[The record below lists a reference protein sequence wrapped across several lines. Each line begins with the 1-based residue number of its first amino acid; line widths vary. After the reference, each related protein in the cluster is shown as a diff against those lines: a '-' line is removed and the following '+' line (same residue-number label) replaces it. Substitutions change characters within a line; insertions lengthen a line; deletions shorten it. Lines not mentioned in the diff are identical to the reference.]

1 MLKSRRR
8 LLPLVGALVVLAPTR
23 AFAQNPVTING
34 RVQSE
39 DGAPLAY
46 AEVSI
51 PSLGVGAVTRDD
63 GRYAIYIPGARVTG
77 QSVQMTA
84 RRLGY
89 KAQTV
94 TVQLTEG
101 LITKDFSL
109 AANPLQLG
117 EVVVTGAGTA
127 TATEKLGNVRNTVSA
142 DQIERSNE
150 QNVVEALA
158 AKAPNVQVTGQSGD
172 PGASSFIQI
181 RGIRTVVGNNQPL
194 FVVDGVPINNSAVS
208 TSSFN
213 PHDGG
218 YSGEGTV
225 VENRAIDLNP
235 NDIENIEILKGAAAG
250 AIYGARAGQ
259 GVVLITT
266 KAGRAGATRFSYR
279 STASF
284 DNVSHF
290 VPLQTRYG
298 QGSLNV
304 HADTLP
310 GRDSAGT
317 FVHGSCDVPTNS
329 ICRRSWGPLLP
340 PGTAVFDHA
349 RELYETGHVVENA
362 MTISGGN
369 DRTTFYLSG
378 ENLDNNGMFIGN
390 HDRFNRT
397 TVRFKGSHRPMDQLR
412 LSANLAYADTR
423 GNFVQRGNN
432 VNAVQIPVL
441 RTPPEFNNLPYLD
454 PVYHQHRS
462 YRFQHPNDTTLA
474 KDRGFDNPFF
484 ALNEQV
490 NLSNVGRVFGNIS
503 AEYLAMS
510 WLKFDYTL
518 GADYAN
524 DERLEGCAISS
535 SDVCNL
541 GRVIEGKVVN
551 YQIDHNLT
559 GTATYTVN
567 PRVSGTLTLGQNLSS
582 QNTRN
587 LFAIGRGLVAP
598 TPYKLSNTVQRD
610 LPLDNEVVIHR
621 ESYFGQGTLD
631 LYDQVY
637 LTASL
642 RNDGFSNFGR
652 LSRRAWFPKASAAW
666 TFTKVTGER
675 PWLTFGKV
683 RIAYGEAGT
692 EPPPYVTSGTF
703 FSQIFGGIAQG
714 TGVTPTQN
722 GIGGLLT
729 SGQKPADV
737 LRPERSKELEAG
749 FDLGLFRDR
758 ADAALTYYSSKT
770 VDVILAT
777 PLSPSTGYSFQY
789 QNAATFR
796 NRGLEATINARPIQK
811 PDYGWEVGLQWAR
824 NRGLVLSLNGP
835 QYIGLGAGVAQVG
848 EEIGVIRGSGYIHC
862 GISNPALLGGAVGT
876 ACAGAPKGAMY
887 IDSTGF
893 PVTDPTKRI
902 LANPNPR
909 WTGSVRTGFRYR
921 KFQISG
927 LLDIRHGSR
936 VPNDVKGAL
945 WSYGTHRDTE
955 NRATCVLVAGVE
967 QCTGNLKVF
976 GRGGWFDGPVVGPGA
991 GKSVPIGQN
1000 WYQESDAPCPFSTVE
1015 EACLEDNSYVKLR
1028 EISITY
1034 TLDQPWVQSFIGV
1047 SSVDIR
1053 VSGRNLHTWTKWT
1066 GYDPETSGG
1075 GSTDPIQGTEYF
1087 GNPQTRSFV
1096 FTVTLNR

>member
-1 MLKSRRR
+1 MRDLRRR
-8 LLPLVGALVVLAPTR
+8 LLPLVGAMWLLAPAR

-34 RVQSE
+34 RVLGA
-39 DGAPLAY
+39 DGAPLSY
-46 AEVSI
+46 AEVAI

-63 GRYAIYIPGARVTG
+63 GRYAIFIPGARVTG
-77 QSVQMTA
+77 QTVTMTA

-89 KAQTV
+89 KIQTASV
-94 TVQLTEG
+94 PLTES
-101 LITKDFSL
+101 LITKDFTL
-109 AANPLQLG
+109 ALNPLQLG

-127 TATEKLGNVRNTVSA
+127 TETEKLGNVRNNVSA
-142 DQIERSNE
+142 EQIDRSNE
-150 QNVVEALA
+150 ANVVEALA
-158 AKAPNVQVTGQSGD
+158 AKAPNVFVSSQSGD

-181 RGIRTVVGNNQPL
+181 RGIRTIVGNNQPL
-194 FVVDGVPINNSAVS
+194 FVVDGVPINNAATS

-218 YSGEGTV
+218 YAGEGTV
-225 VENRAIDLNP
+225 VENRAIDINP
-235 NDIENIEILKGAAAG
+235 NDIENVEILKGAAAG

-266 KAGRAGATRFSYR
+266 KSGHAGATHFSYR
-279 STASF
+279 SSASF
-284 DNVSHF
+284 DDVNHF
-290 VPLQTRYG
+290 VPLQTKYG
-298 QGSLNV
+298 QGTLNV
-304 HADTLP
+304 HADTSV
-310 GRDSAGT
+310 G
-317 FVHGSCDVPTNS
+317 GSCDNIS
-329 ICRRSWGPLLP
+329 SGSCRRSWGPLLP
-340 PGTAVFDHA
+340 AGTSVFDHA
-349 RELYETGHVVENA
+349 RELYETGHVIENA

-378 ENLDNNGMFIGN
+378 ENLDNNGTFVGD
-390 HDRFNRT
+390 HDRFSRT
-397 TVRFKGSHRPMDQLR
+397 TVRLKGSHRPLDNLK

-423 GNFVQRGNN
+423 GHFVQRGNN

-462 YRFQHPNDTTLA
+462 YRFQHPDATTLA
-474 KDRGFDNPFF
+474 ADRGFDNPFF
-484 ALNEQV
+484 ALNEQL
-490 NLSNVGRVFGNIS
+490 NLENTGRVFGDIS
-503 AEYLAMS
+503 AEYLPLS
-510 WLKFDYTL
+510 WLKVNYTL
-518 GADYAN
+518 GADYAS
-524 DERLEGCAISS
+524 DERDEGCPISS

-541 GRVIEGKVVN
+541 GRVIEGKIVN

-559 GTATYTVN
+559 GTATYALN
-567 PRVSGTLTLGQNLSS
+567 PHVSGTVTLGQNLSS

-587 LFAIGRGLVAP
+587 LFAVGRQMIAP
-598 TPYKLSNTVQRD
+598 SPYKLSNTVQRD
-610 LPLDNEVVIHR
+610 LPIDNEVVIHR
-621 ESYFGQGTLD
+621 ESYFAQATAD

-666 TFTKVTGER
+666 TFTKALGER
-675 PWLTFGKV
+675 PWLTFGKA

-692 EPPPYVTSGTF
+692 EPPPYVTSATF
-703 FSQIFGGIAQG
+703 FDQCFGGIAQG
-714 TGVTPTQN
+714 TCLTPTQN

-749 FDLGLFRDR
+749 FDLGLLHDR
-758 ADAALTYYSSKT
+758 ADASLTYYSSKT
-770 VDVILAT
+770 SDVILPT

-789 QNAATFR
+789 TNAATFR
-796 NRGLEATINARPIQK
+796 NRGVEATINLRPIQT

-824 NRGLVLSLNGP
+824 NRGMVLSLNGP
-835 QYIGLGAGVAQVG
+835 QYIFFGSGVAQVG
-848 EEIGVIRGSGYIHC
+848 EEIGVLRASGYIHC
-862 GISNPALLGGAVGT
+862 GLSDPSLLGGAVGT
-876 ACAGAPKGAMY
+876 ACNGAPKGALY
-887 IDSTGF
+887 IDATGF
-893 PVTDPTKRI
+893 PVVDPNQRI

-909 WTGSVRTGFRYR
+909 WTGSVRTAFRYH

-927 LLDIRHGSR
+927 LLDIRHGGV

-945 WSYGTHRDTE
+945 WSYGTHKDTE
-955 NRATCVLVAGVE
+955 TRATCTSGG
-967 QCTGNLKVF
+967 CTGNLQTF
-976 GRGGWFDGPVVGPGA
+976 GQWGWYHGPVVGPGA
-991 GKSVPIGQN
+991 GLAVPIGQD
-1000 WYQESDAPCPFSTVE
+1000 YYRGDAACPFSTIE
-1015 EACLEDNSYVKLR
+1015 EACLEPHGFVKLR
-1028 EISITY
+1028 EISVTY

-1053 VSGRNLHTWTKWT
+1053 ISARNLHTWTKWT

-1075 GSTDPIQGTEYF
+1075 GSTDPIQGSEYF

-1096 FTVTLNR
+1096 FTITLNR

>member
-1 MLKSRRR
+1 MRPSLHR
-8 LLPLVGALVVLAPTR
+8 LLPLAGALMFLAP
-23 AFAQNPVTING
+23 AWAVAQNPVTING
-34 RVQSE
+34 RVTS
-39 DGAPLAY
+39 DAGTPLPY
-46 AEVSI
+46 ADVSI
-51 PSLGVGAVTRDD
+51 PSLGVGAITRDD
-63 GRYAIYIPGARVTG
+63 GRYAIFVPGARVTG
-77 QSVQMTA
+77 QSVQITV

-89 KAQTV
+89 KPQTATIALTQSLV
-94 TVQLTEG
+94 TQ
-101 LITKDFSL
+101 DFTL
-109 AANPLQLG
+109 VANPLQLG

-127 TATEKLGNVRNTVSA
+127 TATEKLGNVRNNVSA
-142 DQIERSNE
+142 EQIERSNE
-150 QNVVEALA
+150 ANVVEALA

-181 RGIRTVVGNNQPL
+181 RGIRTIVGNSQPL

-235 NDIENIEILKGAAAG
+235 NDIENVEILKGAAAG

-266 KAGRAGATRFSYR
+266 KSGRAGATHFSYR
-279 STASF
+279 SSASF
-284 DNVSHF
+284 DNVTHF
-290 VPLQTRYG
+290 VPLQTHFG
-298 QGSLNV
+298 QGRFGIE
-304 HADTLP
+304 ADTSS
-310 GRDSAGT
+310 G
-317 FVHGSCDVPTNS
+317 GSCDDPGNS
-329 ICRRSWGPLLP
+329 VCRRSWGAPLP
-340 PGTAVFDHA
+340 AGFPVFDHA
-349 RELYETGHVVENA
+349 RELYETGHVAENA
-362 MTISGGN
+362 MTVSGGN

-390 HDRFNRT
+390 HDRFSRT
-397 TVRFKGSHRPMDQLR
+397 TIRLKGSHRPLDQLK

-423 GNFVQRGNN
+423 GHFVQRGNN

-441 RTPPEFNNLPYLD
+441 RTPPEFNNLPFLD
-454 PVYHQHRS
+454 PVFQQHRS
-462 YRFQHPNDTTLA
+462 YRFQHPTATSLGA
-474 KDRGFDNPFF
+474 DRGFDNPFF
-484 ALNEQV
+484 ALDEQINV
-490 NLSNVGRVFGNIS
+490 SNVGRVFGNVG

-510 WLKFDYTL
+510 WLKFDWTL
-518 GADYAN
+518 GADYTS
-524 DERLEGCAISS
+524 DERIEGCPISS

-559 GTATYTVN
+559 GTAQYTIN
-567 PRVSGTLTLGQNLSS
+567 PRISGTLTLGQNLSS

-587 LFAIGRGLVAP
+587 LFAVGRGLVAP
-598 TPYKLSNTVQRD
+598 SPYKLSNTVDRD
-610 LPLDNEVVIHR
+610 LPVDNEVVIHR
-621 ESYFGQGTLD
+621 ESYFGQATLD

-637 LTASL
+637 LAASL

-666 TFTKVTGER
+666 TFTKMMGER
-675 PWLTFGKV
+675 PWLTFGKF

-758 ADAALTYYSSKT
+758 ADAALTYYNSKT

-777 PLSPSTGYSFQY
+777 PLSPSTGYSYQY
-789 QNAATFR
+789 TNAAKFR
-796 NRGLEATINARPIQK
+796 NRGLEATLNVRPIQT

-824 NRGLVLSLNGP
+824 NRGMVLTLNGP
-835 QYIGLGAGVAQVG
+835 QYIYFGTGVAQVG
-848 EEIGVIRGSGYIHC
+848 QEIGVTRTQGYIHC
-862 GISNPALLGGAVGT
+862 GVSDPSLLSGAVGT

-887 IDSTGF
+887 IDATGF
-893 PVTDPTKRI
+893 PVTDPNLRI
-902 LANPNPR
+902 LSNPNPR
-909 WTGSVRTGFRYR
+909 WTGSVRTAFRYR

-927 LLDIRHGSR
+927 LLDIRHGSM

-945 WSYGTHRDTE
+945 WSYGTAGSTDQ
-955 NRATCVLVAGVE
+955 RAVCASLTVCAG
-967 QCTGNLKVF
+967 NYKVF
-976 GRGGWFDGPVVGPGA
+976 GQGGWFEGPVVGPGA
-991 GKSVPIGQN
+991 GKAVPIGEN
-1000 WYQESDAPCPFSTVE
+1000 WYRGSDAACPFTGVE
-1015 EACLEDNSYVKLR
+1015 EACLENNGYVKLR
-1028 EISITY
+1028 EISLTY

-1053 VSGRNLHTWTKWT
+1053 VAGRNLHTWTKWT
-1066 GYDPETSGG
+1066 GYDPEVSGG
-1075 GSTDPIQGTEYF
+1075 GSTDPIQGSEYF

-1096 FTVTLNR
+1096 FTITLNR

>member
-1 MLKSRRR
+1 MLV
-8 LLPLVGALVVLAPTR
+8 LVPAWAR
-23 AFAQNPVTING
+23 AQNPVTING

-46 AEVSI
+46 AELSI

-63 GRYAIYIPGARVTG
+63 GRYAIFIPGARVTG

-94 TVQLTEG
+94 TLQLTEG

-117 EVVVTGAGTA
+117 ELVVTGAGTA
-127 TATEKLGNVRNTVSA
+127 TSTEKLGNVRNTVSA
-142 DQIERSNE
+142 DQIEHSNE
-150 QNVVEALA
+150 HNVVEALA

-181 RGIRTVVGNNQPL
+181 RGIRTIVGNSQPL
-194 FVVDGVPINNSAVS
+194 FVVDGVPINNQAVS

-218 YSGEGTV
+218 YAGEGTV

-266 KAGRAGATRFSYR
+266 KSGRAGATRFSYR
-279 STASF
+279 SSASF

-290 VPLQTRYG
+290 IPLQTSYG
-298 QGSLNV
+298 QGLYNV
-304 HADTLP
+304 HADTALGGECDDP
-310 GRDSAGT
+310 GNG
-317 FVHGSCDVPTNS
+317 V
-329 ICRRSWGPLLP
+329 CRRSWGPLIAAGAP
-340 PGTAVFDHA
+340 VFDHA
-349 RELYETGHVVENA
+349 RELYETGHVTENA
-362 MTISGGN
+362 MTVSGGN

-378 ENLDNNGMFIGN
+378 ENLDNNGMFVGN
-390 HDRFNRT
+390 HDRFSRT
-397 TVRFKGSHRPMDQLR
+397 TVRLKGSHRPMDQLR

-432 VNAVQIPVL
+432 LNAVQIPVL
-441 RTPPEFNNLPYLD
+441 RTPPDFNNLPYLD
-454 PVYHQHRS
+454 PIFQQHRS
-462 YRFQHPNDTTLA
+462 FRFQHPTATSLA
-474 KDRGFDNPFF
+474 SDRGFDNPFF
-484 ALNEQV
+484 ALNQQINV
-490 NLSNVGRVFGNIS
+490 SNVGRVFGNVG
-503 AEYLAMS
+503 AEYLAIS
-510 WLKFDYTL
+510 WLKFDWTL
-518 GADYAN
+518 GADYTS
-524 DERLEGCAISS
+524 DERIEGCPISS
-535 SDVCNL
+535 SDVCNG

-559 GTATYTVN
+559 GTATFTVN
-567 PRVSGTLTLGQNLSS
+567 SRVAGTLTLGQNLSS

-587 LFAIGRGLVAP
+587 LFAVGRGLVAP
-598 TPYKLSNTVQRD
+598 TPYKLSNTVARD

-621 ESYFGQGTLD
+621 ESYFGQATLD

-652 LSRRAWFPKASAAW
+652 LSRRSWFPKVSAAW
-666 TFTKVTGER
+666 TFTKMTGDR
-675 PWLTFGKV
+675 PWLTYGKL

-692 EPPPYVTSGTF
+692 EPPPYVTSGTY

-749 FDLGLFRDR
+749 VDLGLFRDH
-758 ADAALTYYSSKT
+758 ADAALTYYNSKT
-770 VDVILAT
+770 VDVILPT
-777 PLSPSTGYSFQY
+777 PLSPSTGYSYQY
-789 QNAATFR
+789 TNAAKFR
-796 NRGLEATINARPIQK
+796 NRGLEATLNVRPIQH

-824 NRGLVLSLNGP
+824 NRGMVLTLNGP
-835 QYIGLGAGVAQVG
+835 QYIGFGTGVAQVG
-848 EEIGVIRGSGYIHC
+848 QEIGVLRAQGYIHC
-862 GISNPALLGGAVGT
+862 GISDPSLLGGAVGT

-887 IDSTGF
+887 IAATGF
-893 PVTDPTKRI
+893 PVTDPNLRI
-902 LANPNPR
+902 LSNPNAR
-909 WTGSVRTGFRYR
+909 WTGSIRTAIRYR
-921 KFQISG
+921 KFQVSG
-927 LLDIRHGSR
+927 LLDIRHGSM

-945 WSYGTHRDTE
+945 WSYGTHRDTQ
-955 NRATCVLVAGVE
+955 NRATCTIVGLNEV
-967 QCTGNLKVF
+967 CTGNMKVF
-976 GRGGWFDGPVVGPGA
+976 GQGGWFDGPVVGPGA
-991 GKSVPIGQN
+991 GMAVPIGEN
-1000 WYQESDAPCPFSTVE
+1000 WYQESDAACPFSTVE
-1015 EACLEDNSYVKLR
+1015 EACLENNGYVKLR
-1028 EISITY
+1028 EISLTY
-1034 TLDQPWVQSFIGV
+1034 TLDQAWVQSFIGV

-1066 GYDPETSGG
+1066 GYDPEVSGG
-1075 GSTDPIQGTEYF
+1075 GSTDPIQGSEYF

-1096 FTVTLNR
+1096 FTVILNR

>member
-117 EVVVTGAGTA
+117 ELVVTGAGTA
-127 TATEKLGNVRNTVSA
+127 TSTEKLGNVRNTVSA
-142 DQIERSNE
+142 DQIEHSNE
-150 QNVVEALA
+150 QNIVEALA

-181 RGIRTVVGNNQPL
+181 RGIRTIVGNSQPL
-194 FVVDGVPINNSAVS
+194 FVVDGVPINNAAVS

-235 NDIENIEILKGAAAG
+235 NDIENVEILKGAAAG

-266 KAGRAGATRFSYR
+266 KSGRAGATRFSYR
-279 STASF
+279 SSAQF

-298 QGSLNV
+298 QGRFGV
-304 HADTLP
+304 EADTTP
-310 GRDSAGT
+310 G
-317 FVHGSCDVPTNS
+317 GSCDDPGNS

-340 PGTAVFDHA
+340 ASLPVYDHA

-378 ENLDNNGMFIGN
+378 ENLDNNGMFVGD
-390 HDRFNRT
+390 HDRFGRT
-397 TVRFKGSHRPMDQLR
+397 TIRLKGSHRPMDQLR
-412 LSANLAYADTR
+412 INANLAYADTR
-423 GNFVQRGNN
+423 GHFVQRGNN
-432 VNAVQIPVL
+432 VNAVQIPAL
-441 RTPPEFNNLPYLD
+441 RTPPEFNNLPFLD
-454 PVYHQHRS
+454 PVFQQHRS
-462 YRFQHPNDTTLA
+462 YRFQHPTATSLGT
-474 KDRGFDNPFF
+474 DRGFDNPFF
-484 ALNEQV
+484 ALNEQINV
-490 NLSNVGRVFGNIS
+490 SNVGRVFGNVG

-510 WLKFDYTL
+510 WLKFDWTL
-518 GADYAN
+518 GADYTS
-524 DERLEGCAISS
+524 DERLEGCPISS

-559 GTATYTVN
+559 GTAQFTVN

-587 LFAIGRGLVAP
+587 LFAVGRGLVAP
-598 TPYKLSNTVQRD
+598 TPYKLSNTVARD
-610 LPLDNEVVIHR
+610 LPLDYEIVIHR
-621 ESYFGQGTLD
+621 ESYFGQATID
-631 LYDQVY
+631 LYQQLY

-642 RNDGFSNFGR
+642 RNDDFSNFGR
-652 LSRRAWFPKASAAW
+652 LSRRAWFPKAGAAW

-683 RIAYGEAGT
+683 RIAYGEAG
-692 EPPPYVTSGTF
+692 PSPRRTSQPGP
-703 FSQIFGGIAQG
+703 FS
-714 TGVTPTQN
+714 P
-722 GIGGLLT
+722 
-729 SGQKPADV
+729 
-737 LRPERSKELEAG
+737 RSL
-749 FDLGLFRDR
+749 
-758 ADAALTYYSSKT
+758 AAS
-770 VDVILAT
+770 
-777 PLSPSTGYSFQY
+777 
-789 QNAATFR
+789 R
-796 NRGLEATINARPIQK
+796 RG
-811 PDYGWEVGLQWAR
+811 
-824 NRGLVLSLNGP
+824 
-835 QYIGLGAGVAQVG
+835 
-848 EEIGVIRGSGYIHC
+848 
-862 GISNPALLGGAVGT
+862 PAL
-876 ACAGAPKGAMY
+876 P
-887 IDSTGF
+887 
-893 PVTDPTKRI
+893 
-902 LANPNPR
+902 PR
-909 WTGSVRTGFRYR
+909 KTGS
-921 KFQISG
+921 
-927 LLDIRHGSR
+927 
-936 VPNDVKGAL
+936 A
-945 WSYGTHRDTE
+945 
-955 NRATCVLVAGVE
+955 
-967 QCTGNLKVF
+967 
-976 GRGGWFDGPVVGPGA
+976 
-991 GKSVPIGQN
+991 
-1000 WYQESDAPCPFSTVE
+1000 
-1015 EACLEDNSYVKLR
+1015 
-1028 EISITY
+1028 
-1034 TLDQPWVQSFIGV
+1034 
-1047 SSVDIR
+1047 
-1053 VSGRNLHTWTKWT
+1053 
-1066 GYDPETSGG
+1066 
-1075 GSTDPIQGTEYF
+1075 
-1087 GNPQTRSFV
+1087 
-1096 FTVTLNR
+1096 

>member
-1 MLKSRRR
+1 MRDPSRRW
-8 LLPLVGALVVLAPTR
+8 LPLVGALLLLASTA

-34 RVQSE
+34 RVQGE

-46 AEVSI
+46 ADVSI
-51 PSLGVGAVTRDD
+51 PSLGLGAVTRDD
-63 GRYAIYIPGARVTG
+63 GRYAIFIPGARVSG
-77 QSVQMTA
+77 QSVQITV

-117 EVVVTGAGTA
+117 ELVVTGAGTA
-127 TATEKLGNVRNTVSA
+127 TSTEKLGNVRNTVSA
-142 DQIERSNE
+142 DQIEHSNE
-150 QNVVEALA
+150 QNIVEALA

-181 RGIRTVVGNNQPL
+181 RGIRTIVGNSQPL
-194 FVVDGVPINNSAVS
+194 FVVDGVPINNAAVS

-235 NDIENIEILKGAAAG
+235 NDIENVEILKGAAAG

-266 KAGRAGATRFSYR
+266 KSGRAGATRFSYR
-279 STASF
+279 SSAQF

-290 VPLQTRYG
+290 VPLQTKYG
-298 QGSLNV
+298 QGRFGV
-304 HADTLP
+304 EADTTP
-310 GRDSAGT
+310 G
-317 FVHGSCDVPTNS
+317 GSCDDPGNS

-340 PGTAVFDHA
+340 ASLPVYDHA

-378 ENLDNNGMFIGN
+378 ENLDNNGMFVGD
-390 HDRFNRT
+390 HDRFGRT
-397 TVRFKGSHRPMDQLR
+397 TIRLKGSHRPMDQLR
-412 LSANLAYADTR
+412 INANLAYADTR
-423 GNFVQRGNN
+423 GHFVQRGNN
-432 VNAVQIPVL
+432 VNAVQIPAL
-441 RTPPEFNNLPYLD
+441 RTPPEFNNLPFLD
-454 PVYHQHRS
+454 PVFQQHRS
-462 YRFQHPNDTTLA
+462 YRFQHPTATSLGA
-474 KDRGFDNPFF
+474 DRGFDNPFF
-484 ALNEQV
+484 ALNEQINV
-490 NLSNVGRVFGNIS
+490 SNVGRVFGNVG
-503 AEYLAMS
+503 AEYLAIS
-510 WLKFDYTL
+510 WLKFDWTL
-518 GADYAN
+518 GADYTS
-524 DERLEGCAISS
+524 DERVEGCPISS
-535 SDVCNL
+535 SDVCNG

-559 GTATYTVN
+559 GTAQFTVN

-587 LFAIGRGLVAP
+587 LFAVGRGLVAP
-598 TPYKLSNTVQRD
+598 SPYKLSNTVARD
-610 LPLDNEVVIHR
+610 LPVDNEVVIHR
-621 ESYFGQGTLD
+621 ESYFGQVTFD

-666 TFTKVTGER
+666 TFTKMLGER

-683 RIAYGEAGT
+683 RLAYGEAGT
-692 EPPPYVTSGTF
+692 EPPPYVTSLTY

-722 GIGGLLT
+722 GFGGLLT
-729 SGQKPADV
+729 GGQKPADV
-737 LRPERSKELEAG
+737 LRPERSKELETG
-749 FDLGLFRDR
+749 FDFGLFRDR
-758 ADAALTYYSSKT
+758 ADVSLTLYSSTT
-770 VDVILAT
+770 VDVILPT
-777 PLSPSTGYSFQY
+777 PVAPSTGYSFQY
-789 QNAATFR
+789 TNAAKFR
-796 NRGLEATINARPIQK
+796 NRGQEATLNMRPVQK
-811 PDYGWEVGLQWAR
+811 PDYGWELGLQWAR
-824 NRGLVLSLNGP
+824 NRGYVLDLNGP
-835 QYIGLGAGVAQVG
+835 QYIYFGTGVAQVG
-848 EEIGVIRGSGYIHC
+848 QEIGVTRTQGYIHC
-862 GISNPALLGGAVGT
+862 GVSDPSLLSGAVGT

-887 IDSTGF
+887 IDATGF
-893 PVTDPTKRI
+893 PVTDPNLRI
-902 LANPNPR
+902 LSNPNAR

-927 LLDIRHGSR
+927 LLDIRHGSM

-955 NRATCVLVAGVE
+955 QRATCNGTT
-967 QCTGNLKVF
+967 CTGNTKVF
-976 GRGGWFDGPVVGPGA
+976 GKGGWFDGPVVGPGA
-991 GKSVPIGQN
+991 GLAVPIGEN
-1000 WYQESDAPCPFSTVE
+1000 WYRQSDAACPFTGVE
-1015 EACLEDNSYVKLR
+1015 EACLENNGYVKLR
-1028 EISITY
+1028 EISLTY

-1053 VSGRNLHTWTKWT
+1053 VAGRNLHTWTKWT
-1066 GYDPETSGG
+1066 GYDPEVSGG
-1075 GSTDPIQGTEYF
+1075 GSTDPIQGSEYF

-1096 FTVTLNR
+1096 VTITLNR

>member
-1 MLKSRRR
+1 LTF
-8 LLPLVGALVVLAPTR
+8 LAPTW
-23 AFAQNPVTING
+23 AVAQNPVTING

-46 AEVSI
+46 ADVSI

-63 GRYAIYIPGARVTG
+63 GRYAIFIPGARVTG

-89 KAQTV
+89 KVQTV

-127 TATEKLGNVRNTVSA
+127 TATEKLGNVRNNVSA
-142 DQIERSNE
+142 EQIERSNE
-150 QNVVEALA
+150 TNVVEALA

-181 RGIRTVVGNNQPL
+181 RGIRTIVGNSQPL
-194 FVVDGVPINNSAVS
+194 FVVDGVPTNNSAIS

-235 NDIENIEILKGAAAG
+235 NDIENVEILKGAAAG

-266 KAGRAGATRFSYR
+266 KSGRAGATHFSYR
-279 STASF
+279 SSASF

-290 VPLQTRYG
+290 VGLQTHFG
-298 QGSLNV
+298 QGRFGIE
-304 HADTLP
+304 ADTSS
-310 GRDSAGT
+310 G
-317 FVHGSCDVPTNS
+317 GSCDDPGNS
-329 ICRRSWGPLLP
+329 VCRRSWGAPLPAGLP
-340 PGTAVFDHA
+340 VFDHT
-349 RELYETGHVVENA
+349 RELYETGHVAENA
-362 MTISGGN
+362 MTVSGGN

-378 ENLDNNGMFIGN
+378 ENLDNNGMFVGN
-390 HDRFNRT
+390 HDRFSRT
-397 TVRFKGSHRPMDQLR
+397 TIRLKGSHRPLDQLK

-423 GNFVQRGNN
+423 GHFVQRGNN
-432 VNAVQIPVL
+432 VNAVQIPAL
-441 RTPPEFNNLPYLD
+441 RTPPEFNNLPFLD
-454 PVYHQHRS
+454 PVFQQHRS
-462 YRFQHPNDTTLA
+462 YRFQHPTATSLGS
-474 KDRGFDNPFF
+474 DRGFDNPFF
-484 ALNEQV
+484 ALDEQINV
-490 NLSNVGRVFGNIS
+490 SNVGRVFGNVG
-503 AEYLAMS
+503 AEYLAIS
-510 WLKFDYTL
+510 WLKFDWTL
-518 GADYAN
+518 GADYTS
-524 DERLEGCAISS
+524 DERIEGCPISS
-535 SDVCNL
+535 SDVCNG

-559 GTATYTVN
+559 GTAQFTVN

-587 LFAIGRGLVAP
+587 LFAVGRGLVAP
-598 TPYKLSNTVQRD
+598 TPYKLSNTVARD

-621 ESYFGQGTLD
+621 ESYFGQATLD

-666 TFTKVTGER
+666 TFTKMMGER
-675 PWLTFGKV
+675 PWLTFGKF

-758 ADAALTYYSSKT
+758 ADAALTYYNSKT

-777 PLSPSTGYSFQY
+777 PLSPSTGYSYQY
-789 QNAATFR
+789 TNAAKFR
-796 NRGLEATINARPIQK
+796 NRGLEATLNVRPIQT

-824 NRGLVLSLNGP
+824 NRGMVLTLNGP
-835 QYIGLGAGVAQVG
+835 QYIYFGTGVAQVG
-848 EEIGVIRGSGYIHC
+848 QEIGVTRTQGYIHC
-862 GISNPALLGGAVGT
+862 GVSDPTLLGGAVGT

-887 IDSTGF
+887 IDATGF
-893 PVTDPTKRI
+893 PVTDPNLRI
-902 LANPNPR
+902 LSNPNPR
-909 WTGSVRTGFRYR
+909 WTGSVRTAFRYR

-927 LLDIRHGSR
+927 LLDIRHGSM

-945 WSYGTHRDTE
+945 WSYGTAGSTDQ
-955 NRATCVLVAGVE
+955 RAVCASLTVCAG
-967 QCTGNLKVF
+967 NDKVF
-976 GRGGWFDGPVVGPGA
+976 GQGGWFEGPVVGPGA
-991 GKSVPIGQN
+991 GKAVPIGEN
-1000 WYQESDAPCPFSTVE
+1000 WYRGSDAACPFTGVE
-1015 EACLEDNSYVKLR
+1015 EACLENNGYVKLR
-1028 EISITY
+1028 EISLTY

-1053 VSGRNLHTWTKWT
+1053 VAGRNLHTWTKWT
-1066 GYDPETSGG
+1066 GYDPEVSGG
-1075 GSTDPIQGTEYF
+1075 GSTDPIQGSEYF

-1096 FTVTLNR
+1096 FTITLNR

>member
-1 MLKSRRR
+1 MRDPSRRW
-8 LLPLVGALVVLAPTR
+8 LPLVGALLLLASTA

-34 RVQSE
+34 RVQGE

-46 AEVSI
+46 ADVSI
-51 PSLGVGAVTRDD
+51 PSLGLGAVTRDD
-63 GRYAIYIPGARVTG
+63 GRYAIFIPGARVSG
-77 QSVQMTA
+77 QSVQITV

-117 EVVVTGAGTA
+117 ELVVTGAGTA
-127 TATEKLGNVRNTVSA
+127 TSTEKLGNVRNTVSA
-142 DQIERSNE
+142 DQIEHSNE
-150 QNVVEALA
+150 QNIVEALA

-181 RGIRTVVGNNQPL
+181 RGIRTIVGNSQPL
-194 FVVDGVPINNSAVS
+194 FVVDGVPINNAAVS

-235 NDIENIEILKGAAAG
+235 NDIENVEILKGAAAG

-266 KAGRAGATRFSYR
+266 KSGRAGATRFSYR
-279 STASF
+279 SSAQF

-290 VPLQTRYG
+290 VPLQTKYG
-298 QGSLNV
+298 QGRFGV
-304 HADTLP
+304 EADTTP
-310 GRDSAGT
+310 G
-317 FVHGSCDVPTNS
+317 GSCDDPGNS

-340 PGTAVFDHA
+340 ASLPVYDHA

-378 ENLDNNGMFIGN
+378 ENLDNNGMFVGD
-390 HDRFNRT
+390 HDRFGRT
-397 TVRFKGSHRPMDQLR
+397 TIRLKGSHRPMDQLR
-412 LSANLAYADTR
+412 INANLAYADTR
-423 GNFVQRGNN
+423 GHFVQRGNN
-432 VNAVQIPVL
+432 VNAVQIPAL
-441 RTPPEFNNLPYLD
+441 RTPPEFNNLPFLD
-454 PVYHQHRS
+454 PVFQQHRS
-462 YRFQHPNDTTLA
+462 YRFQHPTATSLGT
-474 KDRGFDNPFF
+474 DRGFDNPFF
-484 ALNEQV
+484 ALNEQINV
-490 NLSNVGRVFGNIS
+490 SNVGRVFGHVG
-503 AEYLAMS
+503 AEYLAIS
-510 WLKFDYTL
+510 WLKFDWTL
-518 GADYAN
+518 GADYTS
-524 DERLEGCAISS
+524 DERVEGCPISS
-535 SDVCNL
+535 SDVCNG

-559 GTATYTVN
+559 GTAQFTVN

-587 LFAIGRGLVAP
+587 LFAVGRGLVAP
-598 TPYKLSNTVQRD
+598 SPYKLSNTVARD
-610 LPLDNEVVIHR
+610 LPVDNEVVIHR
-621 ESYFGQGTLD
+621 ESYFGQVTFD

-666 TFTKVTGER
+666 TFTKMLGER

-683 RIAYGEAGT
+683 RLAYGEAGT
-692 EPPPYVTSGTF
+692 EPPPYVTSLTY

-722 GIGGLLT
+722 GFGGLLT
-729 SGQKPADV
+729 GGQKPADV
-737 LRPERSKELEAG
+737 LRPERSKELETG

-758 ADAALTYYSSKT
+758 ADVSLTLYSSTT
-770 VDVILAT
+770 VDVILPT
-777 PLSPSTGYSFQY
+777 PVAPSTGYSFQY
-789 QNAATFR
+789 TNAAKFR
-796 NRGLEATINARPIQK
+796 NRGQEATLNMRPVQK
-811 PDYGWEVGLQWAR
+811 PDYGWEIGLQWAR
-824 NRGLVLSLNGP
+824 NRGYVLDLNGP
-835 QYIGLGAGVAQVG
+835 QYIYFGTGVAQVG
-848 EEIGVIRGSGYIHC
+848 QEIGVTRTQGYIHC
-862 GISNPALLGGAVGT
+862 GVSDPSLLSGAVGT

-887 IDSTGF
+887 IDATGF
-893 PVTDPTKRI
+893 PVTDPNLRI
-902 LANPNPR
+902 LSNPNPR
-909 WTGSVRTGFRYR
+909 WTGSVRTAFRYR

-927 LLDIRHGSR
+927 LLDIRHGSM

-955 NRATCVLVAGVE
+955 QRATCNGTT
-967 QCTGNLKVF
+967 CTGNTKVF
-976 GRGGWFDGPVVGPGA
+976 GKGGWFDGPVVGPGA
-991 GKSVPIGQN
+991 GLAVPIGEN
-1000 WYQESDAPCPFSTVE
+1000 WYRQSDAACPFTGVE
-1015 EACLEDNSYVKLR
+1015 EACLENNGYVKLR
-1028 EISITY
+1028 EISLTY

-1053 VSGRNLHTWTKWT
+1053 VAGRNLHTWTKWT
-1066 GYDPETSGG
+1066 GYDPEVSGG
-1075 GSTDPIQGTEYF
+1075 GSTDPIQGSEYF

-1096 FTVTLNR
+1096 VTITLNR